1 LTTIDVYAYGYFV
14 PRDALDNP
22 LVLPLLGLLIEQP
35 GHPYDLSTRLAD
47 RYRHLDVR
55 RSSVTTLAKS
65 LAAAGLVRA
74 HRRRRVGGRPTRTP
88 YELTD
93 TGYDYVRT
101 KVSRDVVSARPGSK
115 TFILAISYIGILPR
129 GAATEAL
136 RRRLTALRSE
146 LTTVSAAHSLPEYQ
160 MLEVSYLRHL
170 LQTEIDWVQRLA
182 DRLVA
187 GRIDW
192 PVFPITGGGL

>member
-1 LTTIDVYAYGYFV
+1 V

-35 GHPYDLSTRLAD
+35 AHPYDLSTRLAD

-65 LAAAGLVRA
+65 LAAAGLVQA
-74 HRRRRVGGRPTRTP
+74 QRRRRVAGRPTRTP

-93 TGYDYVRT
+93 TGYDHVRT

-115 TFILAISYIGILPR
+115 AFILAISYIGILPR

-136 RRRLTALRSE
+136 RRRLAALRSE

-160 MLEVSYLRHL
+160 MLEVSYWRQL
-170 LQTEIDWVQRLA
+170 LQAEIEWVETLA

-187 GRIDW
+187 GTIHW
-192 PVFPITGGGL
+192 PVIPAAGGGL

>member
-1 LTTIDVYAYGYFV
+1 M

-35 GHPYDLSTRLAD
+35 AHPYDLSTRLAD

-74 HRRRRVGGRPTRTP
+74 HRRRRVAGRPTRTP

-101 KVSRDVVSARPGSK
+101 KVSRDVVSARSGSK

-136 RRRLTALRSE
+136 RRRLAALRSE
-146 LTTVSAAHSLPEYQ
+146 MTTVSAAHSLPEYQ
-160 MLEVSYLRHL
+160 MLEVSYWRQL
-170 LQTEIDWVQRLA
+170 LHAEIEWVETLA

-187 GRIDW
+187 GTIHW
-192 PVFPITGGGL
+192 PVIPAAGGGL

>member
-1 LTTIDVYAYGYFV
+1 M

-47 RYRHLDVR
+47 RYPHLDVR

-65 LAAAGLVRA
+65 LAAAGLVQA
-74 HRRRRVGGRPTRTP
+74 QRRRRVAGRPTRTP

-93 TGYDYVRT
+93 TGYDHVRT
-101 KVSRDVVSARPGSK
+101 KVSRGVVSARPGSK
-115 TFILAISYIGILPR
+115 TFLLAISYIAILPP

-146 LTTVSAAHSLPEYQ
+146 LTTVSAGHSLPEYQ
-160 MLEVSYLRHL
+160 MLEVSYWRQL
-170 LQTEIDWVQRLA
+170 LQSEIDWVERLG

-187 GRIDW
+187 GEIDW
-192 PVFPITGGGL
+192 PVTPPPGGGR

>member
-1 LTTIDVYAYGYFV
+1 V

-35 GHPYDLSTRLAD
+35 AHPYDLTTRLAE

-74 HRRRRVGGRPTRTP
+74 QRRRRVAGRPTRTP

-93 TGYDYVRT
+93 AGYDHVRA
-101 KVSRDVVSARPGSK
+101 KVAADVVSARPGSK
-115 TFILAISYIGILPR
+115 AFILAIAYIGILPR
-129 GAATEAL
+129 GAATKAL
-136 RRRLTALRSE
+136 GHRLTALRSE
-146 LTTVSAAHSLPEYQ
+146 LTTASAAHSLPEYQ
-160 MLEVSYLRHL
+160 MLEVSYWRQI
-170 LQTEIDWVQRLA
+170 LQSEIDWVQKLR

-187 GRIDW
+187 GEIKW
-192 PVFPITGGGL
+192 PVIPTAGKDV

>member
-1 LTTIDVYAYGYFV
+1 M

-35 GHPYDLSTRLAD
+35 AHPYDLSTRLAD
-47 RYRHLDVR
+47 RYRHLEVR

-65 LAAAGLVRA
+65 LAAAGLVQA
-74 HRRRRVGGRPTRTP
+74 QRRRRVAGRPARTP
-88 YELTD
+88 YELTVA
-93 TGYDYVRT
+93 GYDHVRT

-115 TFILAISYIGILPR
+115 AFILAIAYMAVMPR
-129 GAATEAL
+129 GAAGEAL

-160 MLEVSYLRHL
+160 MLEVSYWRQI
-170 LQTEIDWVQRLA
+170 LQTEIEWVQRLA

-187 GRIDW
+187 GTIEW
-192 PVFPITGGGL
+192 PAIPTAGGNL